1 LQWRWHGSLL
11 SKNKDSKHVNN
22 QNESFAFKKQQT
34 LADKKYNSSMFL
46 TFETPIQTNGDT
58 AKKTCDKHMNRA
70 KVRQEKDSK
79 ARCNRC

>member
-1 LQWRWHGSLL
+1 MNHLL
-11 SKNKDSKHVNN
+11 LKNSK
-22 QNESFAFKKQQT
+22 
-34 LADKKYNSSMFL
+34 LWLIKKYDSSVFL
-46 TFETPIQTNGDT
+46 TIEPPIQINDDA